1 MRLAQMLMVTTSALM
16 LSGCMQQANTT
27 KSSSQDG
34 RAIKIELNQV
44 SPKESKGTSES
55 KGKEIV
61 FEVGYGK
68 NGVGCSGSTFEEGV
82 TPLGKFK
89 VNAIMSK
96 DRFEMDK
103 TLIKESGKTESY
115 LAENLFKNMNSIDFK
130 GDGETGEYGS
140 GYISLTPVPPTPQ
153 PFRFNE
159 YNGVYRWY
167 SFAIHGT
174 NDETRIGQRVTGG
187 CINMNN
193 KDINQ
198 LIKVINLGDEV
209 LVTSNQPCNS

>member
-1 MRLAQMLMVTTSALM
+1 MRVAQMLMVTTSALL
-16 LSGCMQQANTT
+16 LSGCMQESKISKA
-27 KSSSQDG
+27 SSQVEG
-34 RAIKIELNQV
+34 PIEIKLNQ
-44 SPKESKGTSES
+44 SKPQESKGIAQSD
-55 KGKEIV
+55 GKEMV
-61 FEVGYGK
+61 FDVGYGK
-68 NGVGCSGSTFEEGV
+68 NGVGCIGSTFQEGV
-82 TPLGKFK
+82 TPLGTFK

-96 DRFEMDK
+96 GRFEMDEA
-103 TLIKESGKTESY
+103 LIKKSGKTKQY
-115 LAENLFKNMNSIDFK
+115 LANNLFKNMNSIDFK

-159 YNGVYRWY
+159 YDGIYRWY

-193 KDINQ
+193 KDLNK
-198 LIKVINLGDEV
+198 LIKNINLGDEV
-209 LVTSNQPCNS
+209 LVTSNQPCNL